1 MHSSS
6 EAMGLA
12 QARAIQRIKAILKGY
27 LPVFYTRVC
36 TGEIYVFLIFAYE
49 ITDFKN
55 NGIVLYLR
63 FYVYSLVHE

>member
-1 MHSSS
+1 MHSSF

-27 LPVFYTRVC
+27 LPCIRASVQGKF
-36 TGEIYVFLIFAYE
+36 IFLIFAYE